1 LAKITPLPKVEPW
14 TKTHYKTL
22 DKLHSAHLKHPH
34 LFSSTN
40 IPATPLSRT
49 NAALLKDFMSA
60 TGKPYVGAIF
70 SAWGYSFMMTAEL
83 VVLCAVFMKNLTLNS
98 INEYEQLSGNAIQM
112 GDCGPG
118 RSGDRL
124 KATDV
129 MNRLAT
135 VVLGERVREDE
146 KKGRKIDRSQ
156 SLSIIW
162 P

>member
-1 LAKITPLPKVEPW
+1 VEPW

-34 LFSSTN
+34 LFSCSN

-49 NAALLKDFMSA
+49 NASLLDEFLSA
-60 TGKPYVGAIF
+60 TGKPYVGAVF
-70 SAWGYSFMMTAEL
+70 SAWGYSFVMTPEL
-83 VVLCAVFMKNLTLNS
+83 VVLCAVFMNNLTLSS
-98 INEYEQLSGNAIQM
+98 IAEYEQSSGSAIQM

-118 RSGDRL
+118 RTGDRL
-124 KATDV
+124 KPVDV

-135 VVLGERVREDE
+135 VVLGERVRDDE
-146 KKGRKIDRSQ
+146 RKGRKIDRSQ
-156 SLSIIW
+156 SLNIMW